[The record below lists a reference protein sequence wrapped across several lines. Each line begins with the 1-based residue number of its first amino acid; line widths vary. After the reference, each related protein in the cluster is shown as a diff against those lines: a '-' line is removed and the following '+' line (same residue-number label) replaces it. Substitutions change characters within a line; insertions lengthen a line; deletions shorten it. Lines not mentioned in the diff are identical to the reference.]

1 MTLYYDPF
9 NDDEEDFF
17 LESEAKRGCMEI
29 EDFVRR
35 VKENDP
41 TLKYQH
47 FDFSMSEEQFQ
58 TVLNALPQASFLTHL
73 DFTHWGLMIHAED
86 DVLVL
91 LFMQLLSSNR
101 VECLGLNSCGI
112 TGTGIQRIWEFLAVN
127 RTLKVLNLSR
137 NMLGGV
143 HHERNLNCALRTLTS
158 TITSLQELNL
168 SATGLTSQSISSL
181 LNGLKQNSTLHTLDI
196 SINFDSLEALLE
208 NLLPH
213 LHQMKGL
220 KRLILTKGAICA
232 RLSTCIDSQAK
243 NSLSLLRLVADA
255 IEKNSSFCVFGPLFI
270 LPIVRQTSDE
280 TRLAYNG
287 CMQCLERIQFY
298 LQRNQLRPVIASI
311 TGGSDKTCLYPSYQ
325 LTDALA
331 AANRNPAI
339 LQYVLSESTGSWG
352 QNHSRK

>member
-1 MTLYYDPF
+1 MPLYYDPF
-9 NDDEEDFF
+9 DADEEDFF
-17 LESEAKRGCMEI
+17 LESEAKRGSMEI

-58 TVLNALPQASFLTHL
+58 TVLNALPQASFLARL
-73 DFTHWGLMIHAED
+73 DFTHWGLMINGED

-91 LFMQLLSSNR
+91 LFIQLLSSNR
-101 VECLGLNSCGI
+101 VESLGLNSCGI

-127 RTLKVLNLSR
+127 QTLKILNLSR

-143 HHERNLNCALRTLTS
+143 HHERNLNFAFRTLTS

-168 SATGLTSQSISSL
+168 SATGLTSQSVSSL

-196 SINFDSLEALLE
+196 SNNFDSLEALLE

-213 LHQMKGL
+213 LPQMKGL
-220 KRLILTKGAICA
+220 KRLILTKGASS
-232 RLSTCIDSQAK
+232 STCIDSQAK
-243 NSLSLLRLVADA
+243 NSLFLLRLVADA
-255 IEKNSSFCVFGPLFI
+255 IERNSSFCVFGPLFI
-270 LPIVRQTSDE
+270 LPIDRQSNDE
-280 TRLAYNG
+280 TRLAYNS

-325 LTDALA
+325 LTHALA
-331 AANRNPAI
+331 SANRNPAI
-339 LQYVLSESTGSWG
+339 LQYVLSKSTGSWG
-352 QNHSRK
+352 HNY